1 MKKFIFTA
9 VAMVAF
15 VGSSMANNI
24 AIDDLFDES
33 FSPDLSEKYETKII
47 SENCDLVKYRA
58 YNLARDL
65 GYSADQASDYSYIY
79 YFRCVYNN
87 VKEIEGIS
95 QN

>member
-1 MKKFIFTA
+1 MKKNIFSA
-9 VAMVAF
+9 IGMIAF

-24 AIDDLFDES
+24 AIDNFCEENLS
-33 FSPDLSEKYETKII
+33 SALSEKSDSKMFA
-47 SENCDLVKYRA
+47 ENCDLVKYRA

-87 VKEIEGIS
+87 IKQIEAIS